1 MENSK
6 INKFAELIR
15 QSDNIVFF
23 GGAGVSTE
31 SGMKDYR
38 SEDGLYNTVKKYKV
52 SPETI
57 LSHSFFETHPDVFY
71 DFYYNYF
78 LNTAAEPNRA
88 HLALAELERQGKLK
102 AVVTQNIDG
111 LHQRAG
117 SRNVIELHGTTL
129 KHYCTACKAVMPNEQ
144 VKALRGQIPRCE
156 KCNHIVRPDVV
167 LYEEPLNQSV
177 IEAAASAISSADML
191 IIGGTSLAVYPA
203 ANFIRYFKGE
213 SIVLINRD
221 ETQYD
226 SVATL
231 LFRESIGEVL
241 ESVLLSPKF

>member
-144 VKALRGQIPRCE
+144 VKTLRGQIPRCE

-177 IEAAASAISSADML
+177 IEEAIDAISLADML

-203 ANFIRYFKGE
+203 ANFIRYFNGE
-213 SIVLINRD
+213 NIVLINRD

-226 SVATL
+226 SKASLV
-231 LFRESIGEVL
+231 FKESIGEVL
-241 ESVLLSPKF
+241 ESVLLSLEF

>member
-71 DFYYNYF
+71 DFYYYYF

-144 VKALRGQIPRCE
+144 VKTLRGQIPRCE

-177 IEAAASAISSADML
+177 IEAAASEISSADML

-203 ANFIRYFKGE
+203 ANFIWYFKGE

-226 SVATL
+226 SNANLV
-231 LFRESIGEVL
+231 FRESIGEVL
-241 ESVLLSPKF
+241 ESVLLSLEF